1 MRLRLYLKQVSVLAA
16 IAAPLSAQALLQ
28 HSIAMAGGSVAGT
41 LAGKKLS
48 DGLDSLLGNAAGVT
62 TVSAKTGKPSVK
74 SKSSSNKSSS
84 SKKAAQTAAQ
94 TSAKTNSELVPG
106 GPFVA
111 AEASGPTG
119 KSNGRRRASN
129 RTVASILPEEP
140 LTPITQVASLRR
152 NETAYALNRW
162 APAGRTME
170 AVTVAKLAAIKEGAT
185 AADLGTELGIP
196 ASRVLI
202 PGNDGQLL
210 QLVKYKNSAGKDLGI
225 VYLADGK
232 VVNVET
238 TER

>member
-1 MRLRLYLKQVSVLAA
+1 MRLRLFLKQVSVLAA
-16 IAAPLSAQALLQ
+16 VAAPLSAQALLQ

-41 LAGKKLS
+41 MAGKKLS

-74 SKSSSNKSSS
+74 SKSSSNKSTSP
-84 SKKAAQTAAQ
+84 KTAAK
-94 TSAKTNSELVPG
+94 TAAKANSELVPG

-111 AEASGPTG
+111 AEASGTAG
-119 KSNGRRRASN
+119 KSSGRRRISN

-140 LTPITQVASLRR
+140 LTPVTQVASLRR

-162 APAGRTME
+162 APAGRVME

>member
-1 MRLRLYLKQVSVLAA
+1 MRLRLFLKQVSVLAA
-16 IAAPLSAQALLQ
+16 LAAPLSAQALLQ

-74 SKSSSNKSSS
+74 SKSSSNKSTSP
-84 SKKAAQTAAQ
+84 KTAAQ
-94 TSAKTNSELVPG
+94 TSAKAKSELVPG

-111 AEASGPTG
+111 AEASGSTG
-119 KSNGRRRASN
+119 KSSGRRRTSN

-140 LTPITQVASLRR
+140 LTPVTQVASLRR

-162 APAGRTME
+162 APAGRVME

>member
-1 MRLRLYLKQVSVLAA
+1 MRLRLFLKQMSVLAA

-84 SKKAAQTAAQ
+84 PKTSAQTAAK
-94 TSAKTNSELVPG
+94 ANSELVPG

-119 KSNGRRRASN
+119 KSSGRRRTNN

-140 LTPITQVASLRR
+140 LTPVTQVASLRR

-162 APAGRTME
+162 APAGRVME

>member
-1 MRLRLYLKQVSVLAA
+1 MRLRLFLKQVSVLAA

-28 HSIAMAGGSVAGT
+28 HSIAMAGGGVAGT
-41 LAGKKLS
+41 MAGKKLS

-84 SKKAAQTAAQ
+84 SKTAAQ
-94 TSAKTNSELVPG
+94 TSAKANSELVPG

-111 AEASGPTG
+111 TEASGKTG
-119 KSNGRRRASN
+119 KSSGRRRTSN

-140 LTPITQVASLRR
+140 LTPVTEVASLRR

-162 APAGRTME
+162 APAGRVME

>member
-1 MRLRLYLKQVSVLAA
+1 MRLRLFLKQVSVLAA

-48 DGLDSLLGNAAGVT
+48 DGLDSILGNAAGVT

-84 SKKAAQTAAQ
+84 PKTAAK
-94 TSAKTNSELVPG
+94 TAAKANSELVPG

-119 KSNGRRRASN
+119 KASGRRRTNN

-140 LTPITQVASLRR
+140 LTPVTQVASLRR

-162 APAGRTME
+162 APAGRVME

-210 QLVKYKNSAGKDLGI
+210 QLVKYKNSAGRDLGI

>member
-1 MRLRLYLKQVSVLAA
+1 MRLRLFLKQVSILAA

-74 SKSSSNKSSS
+74 SKSSSNKSTSP
-84 SKKAAQTAAQ
+84 KTAAK
-94 TSAKTNSELVPG
+94 TAAKANSELVPG

-111 AEASGPTG
+111 AEASGSAG
-119 KSNGRRRASN
+119 KSSGRRRTSN

-140 LTPITQVASLRR
+140 LTPVTQVASLRR

-162 APAGRTME
+162 APAGRVME

>member
-1 MRLRLYLKQVSVLAA
+1 MRLRLFLKQVSILAA

-74 SKSSSNKSSS
+74 SKSSSNKSTSP
-84 SKKAAQTAAQ
+84 KTAAK
-94 TSAKTNSELVPG
+94 TAAKANSELVPG

-111 AEASGPTG
+111 AEASGSAG
-119 KSNGRRRASN
+119 KSSGRRRTSN

-140 LTPITQVASLRR
+140 LTPVTQVASLRR

-162 APAGRTME
+162 APAGRVME

-210 QLVKYKNSAGKDLGI
+210 QLVKYKNSAGRDLGI

>member
-1 MRLRLYLKQVSVLAA
+1 MRLRLYLKQVTVLAA
-16 IAAPLSAQALLQ
+16 LAAPLSAQALLQ

-41 LAGKKLS
+41 MAGKKLS
-48 DGLDSLLGNAAGVT
+48 DGLDSILGNASGVT

-74 SKSSSNKSSS
+74 SKSSSTKSPHDRASA
-84 SKKAAQTAAQ
+84 K
-94 TSAKTNSELVPG
+94 TSAKANPELVSG
-106 GPFVA
+106 GALVA
-111 AEASGPTG
+111 SEASGPAG
-119 KSNGRRRASN
+119 KSSGRRRTSN

-140 LTPITQVASLRR
+140 LTPVTQVASLRR

-162 APAGRTME
+162 APAGRVME

-210 QLVKYKNSAGKDLGI
+210 QLVKYKNSVGKDLGI

-238 TER
+238 AEK